1 LHNSKGAVDF
11 YPQRLFFCPKEDF
24 MKRFLVFFLVLVL
37 GAGFAAAQD
46 VGLTVGLEFGLE
58 NVGKAYDGDVAPY
71 LMPMLI
77 YENAFLDDALDLY
90 AELDYT
96 LGFTK
101 VPNEDGDEVLPQSLY
116 IDLSAG
122 YNLSLGDASTLS
134 IILENEFADI
144 DISPDDFITG
154 IFTPAIKFNQGFD
167 FGDVYAQVGL
177 PITYFPNVKDAEAWT
192 GLDFT
197 IGWGSSFGLGIEVII
212 YTMLVPDDDAGYSGL
227 EATISYEADSLYCEL
242 NAAFPS
248 ESAYGITITPE
259 VDYSF
264 GSITAYLSIEF
275 DGIGSEGGQVIITPA
290 LGIKYSF

>member
-1 LHNSKGAVDF
+1 
-11 YPQRLFFCPKEDF
+11 

-46 VGLTVGLEFGLE
+46 IGLTVGLEFGLG
-58 NVGKAYDGDVAPY
+58 NINKANGDDMYPY
-71 LMPMLI
+71 LMPMVI

-101 VPNEDGDEVLPQSLY
+101 ALNEDGDEVLPQSLY

-122 YNLSLGDASTLS
+122 YNLSLGEASTLS
-134 IILENEFADI
+134 FILENEFADI

-154 IFTPAIKFNQGFD
+154 IFTPAIQFNQGFD
-167 FGDVYAQVGL
+167 FGDVYAKVGL
-177 PITYFPNVKDAEAWT
+177 PITYFPNVKDAESFT

-197 IGWGSSFGLGIEVII
+197 IGWGSSFGLGLEAVF
-212 YTMLVPDDDAGYSGL
+212 YTMLAPSEDAGYYAF
-227 EATISYEADSLYCEL
+227 ETTVSYEADSLYCEL
-242 NAAFPS
+242 NVYFPK
-248 ESAYGITITPE
+248 ETEDEGITITPE

-264 GSITAYLSIEF
+264 GSLTAYLFIEF
-275 DGIGSEGGQVIITPA
+275 AGIGFDGGEVSITPA